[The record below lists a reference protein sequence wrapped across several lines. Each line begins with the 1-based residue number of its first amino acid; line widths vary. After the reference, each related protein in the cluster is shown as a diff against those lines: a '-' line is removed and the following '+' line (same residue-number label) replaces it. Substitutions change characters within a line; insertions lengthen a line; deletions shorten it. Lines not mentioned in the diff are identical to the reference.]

1 LRQSNALLAVAR
13 KELTDGLQN
22 RWIWM
27 VAVLLGGSVLAIA
40 FFGGVPVGVA
50 GAQGGGLLLV
60 SLMNIAVY
68 LVPLLAVVL
77 GCGVI
82 IDEKQR
88 GTLDLILISPVSPAR
103 YFWGLFLGYTAAL
116 TVAILLGFGLAGIVV
131 GMWVDIDA
139 GSYALLCVLALIL
152 GMVFLA
158 ISFLVSILAR
168 DRGRA
173 VVSSVFVWICS
184 VLVFDLLVL
193 GLLVVTE
200 GGLPAGVFT
209 ALLLLN
215 PTDVFRVLCFTWVEL
230 AAGPLGL
237 GTVQPILP
245 SAVLAGG
252 ALFLWVCVPL
262 GLGYGFF
269 RRRLNR
275 DALL

>member
-1 LRQSNALLAVAR
+1 
-13 KELTDGLQN
+13 
-22 RWIWM
+22 
-27 VAVLLGGSVLAIA
+27 
-40 FFGGVPVGVA
+40 
-50 GAQGGGLLLV
+50 
-60 SLMNIAVY
+60 
-68 LVPLLAVVL
+68 
-77 GCGVI
+77 
-82 IDEKQR
+82 
-88 GTLDLILISPVSPAR
+88 VSPAR

>member
-1 LRQSNALLAVAR
+1 MRPTDALVAIAC
-13 KELTDGLQN
+13 KELTDGLRN
-22 RWIWM
+22 RWIWT
-27 VAVLLGGSVLAIA
+27 VAALLGGSVLAVA
-40 FFGGVPVGVA
+40 FFGAVPVGVA
-50 GAQGGGLLLV
+50 GAQGGGLLLA

-88 GTLDLILISPVSPAR
+88 GTLDLILISPVSPAQ
-103 YFWGLFLGYTAAL
+103 YFWGLFLGHAAAL
-116 TVAILLGFGLAGIVV
+116 SVAILSGFGLAGIVV
-131 GMWVDIDA
+131 GLRIDFEI
-139 GSYALLCVLALIL
+139 GSYVLLCVLALIL

-193 GLLVVTE
+193 GLLVLSE
-200 GGLPAGVFT
+200 GGLPAGLFT
-209 ALLLLN
+209 TLLLCN
-215 PTDVFRVLCFTWVEL
+215 PTDVFRVLCFTWIDT

-237 GTVQPILP
+237 SDVQPILP
-245 SAVLAGG
+245 PAALAGG
-252 ALFLWVCVPL
+252 ALFLWVSVPL
-262 GLGYGFF
+262 GLGYAIF
-269 RRRLNR
+269 RRRVIR